1 MLSWN
6 TLCEVGQPENSFLP
20 VREPRMECTHK
31 QKMIE
36 ITEKQL
42 KLNEKLYLDR
52 VENGEPILLS
62 KEDGSKV
69 IMVPQNP
76 EDMRHLWDHDD
87 GA

>member
-1 MLSWN
+1 
-6 TLCEVGQPENSFLP
+6 
-20 VREPRMECTHK
+20 MERTHQ

-36 ITEKQL
+36 ITEKEL

-62 KEDGSKV
+62 KTDGSKV

>member
-1 MLSWN
+1 
-6 TLCEVGQPENSFLP
+6 
-20 VREPRMECTHK
+20 
-31 QKMIE
+31 MIE

-52 VENGEPILLS
+52 VENGEPILLA

-76 EDMRHLWDHDD
+76 EDMTSL
-87 GA
+87 GS

>member
-1 MLSWN
+1 
-6 TLCEVGQPENSFLP
+6 
-20 VREPRMECTHK
+20 MECTHQ

-36 ITEKQL
+36 ITEKEL

-62 KEDGSKV
+62 KTDGSKV

>member
-1 MLSWN
+1 
-6 TLCEVGQPENSFLP
+6 
-20 VREPRMECTHK
+20 MECTHK

-42 KLNEKLYLDR
+42 KMNEKSYLDR
-52 VENGEPILLS
+52 VEGGEPILLA

-69 IMVPQNP
+69 LMVPQNP
-76 EDMRHLWDHDD
+76 EDVRHLWDHDD

>member
-1 MLSWN
+1 
-6 TLCEVGQPENSFLP
+6 
-20 VREPRMECTHK
+20 MERTHQ

-36 ITEKQL
+36 ITEKEL

-62 KEDGSKV
+62 KTDGSKV

-76 EDMRHLWDHDD
+76 EDLSHLWDHDD

>member
-1 MLSWN
+1 
-6 TLCEVGQPENSFLP
+6 
-20 VREPRMECTHK
+20 MERTHQ

-36 ITEKQL
+36 ITEKEL

-52 VENGEPILLS
+52 VENGEPILLA
-62 KEDGSKV
+62 KTDGSKV

-76 EDMRHLWDHDD
+76 EDLSHLWDHDD

>member
-1 MLSWN
+1 
-6 TLCEVGQPENSFLP
+6 
-20 VREPRMECTHK
+20 MECTHQ

-36 ITEKQL
+36 ITEKEL

-62 KEDGSKV
+62 KSDGSKV

>member
-1 MLSWN
+1 
-6 TLCEVGQPENSFLP
+6 
-20 VREPRMECTHK
+20 MERTHQ

-36 ITEKQL
+36 ITEKEL

-52 VENGEPILLS
+52 VENGEPILLA

>member
-1 MLSWN
+1 
-6 TLCEVGQPENSFLP
+6 
-20 VREPRMECTHK
+20 
-31 QKMIE
+31 MIE

-62 KEDGSKV
+62 KADGSKV

-76 EDMRHLWDHDD
+76 EDMRHLRDHDD

>member
-1 MLSWN
+1 
-6 TLCEVGQPENSFLP
+6 
-20 VREPRMECTHK
+20 
-31 QKMIE
+31 MIE

-42 KLNEKLYLDR
+42 KLNEKLDLDR
-52 VENGEPILLS
+52 VENGEPILLA

>member
-1 MLSWN
+1 
-6 TLCEVGQPENSFLP
+6 
-20 VREPRMECTHK
+20 MERTHK

-62 KEDGSKV
+62 KADGSKV

>member
-1 MLSWN
+1 
-6 TLCEVGQPENSFLP
+6 
-20 VREPRMECTHK
+20 MECTHQ

-36 ITEKQL
+36 ITEKEL

-62 KEDGSKV
+62 KADGSKV